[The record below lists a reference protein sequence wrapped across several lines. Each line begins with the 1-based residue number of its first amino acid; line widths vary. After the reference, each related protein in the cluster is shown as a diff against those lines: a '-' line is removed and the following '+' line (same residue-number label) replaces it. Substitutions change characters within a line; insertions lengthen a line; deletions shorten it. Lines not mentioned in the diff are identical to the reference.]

1 MKWGTREATWQR
13 PVGQGDA
20 SGGGWPLAT
29 PQVATGRWLRAEIK
43 EKVAGGCGDPEG
55 KARSRW
61 RGVRVPKMEGEGL
74 YIDKGAR
81 LGEFNPFRSRSIS
94 IGRPGAEGG

>member
-1 MKWGTREATWQR
+1 M
-13 PVGQGDA
+13 
-20 SGGGWPLAT
+20 AT
-29 PQVATGRWLRAEIK
+29 PQVAMGRWLRAEIE

-61 RGVRVPKMEGEGL
+61 RGFRVPKMEGEGL

-81 LGEFNPFRSRSIS
+81 LGGFLSVPEPPIT
-94 IGRPGAEGG
+94 I